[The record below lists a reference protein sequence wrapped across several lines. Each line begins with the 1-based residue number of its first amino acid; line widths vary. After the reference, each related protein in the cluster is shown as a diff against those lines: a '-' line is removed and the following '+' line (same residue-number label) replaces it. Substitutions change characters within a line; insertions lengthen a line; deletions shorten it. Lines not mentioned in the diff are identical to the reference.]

1 MRWVLVVDDEADF
14 TFFLKK
20 NLEATGAFEVAV
32 CNDGAK
38 AVTEVLR
45 LKPDVVLLDV
55 MMPGMSGEDI
65 ANALRDREDTRRIPV
80 VFLTAIISPEEAE
93 QASHRIGGHVFVAKP
108 VKFEELV
115 RVLDRVRPDR
125 RQD

>member
-20 NLEATGAFEVAV
+20 NLEATGKFEVSV
-32 CNDGAK
+32 CNDSAK

-45 LKPDVVLLDV
+45 LKPDIVLLDV
-55 MMPGMSGEDI
+55 MMPGMTGEDI
-65 ANALRDREDTRRIPV
+65 ANALQEREDTRRIPV
-80 VFLTAIISPEEAE
+80 VFMTSIVSAEEAE
-93 QASHRIGGHVFVAKP
+93 ESSHRIGGHLFVAKP
-108 VKFEELV
+108 VKVEELL

-125 RQD
+125 PAA